1 MARKRLSA
9 LAIEKLEA
17 QIDDAMTDVAE
28 SAIFGICDM
37 QKNVIKRLRMTATGV
52 DDVTNATTH
61 ADHLI
66 PAKLERLLYPKPW
79 KVVYGGR
86 GSAKTR
92 TVSTILTESA
102 RFKSERIGCFREIQ
116 QSIEDSSYQE
126 LVDEIDRKGESK
138 EYRCIDGKI
147 THKKTKSKF
156 RFRGLY
162 RNVTGVKIGRA
173 SCRERV

>member
-66 PAKLERLLYPKPW
+66 PAKLERL
-79 KVVYGGR
+79 
-86 GSAKTR
+86 
-92 TVSTILTESA
+92 
-102 RFKSERIGCFREIQ
+102 
-116 QSIEDSSYQE
+116 
-126 LVDEIDRKGESK
+126 
-138 EYRCIDGKI
+138 
-147 THKKTKSKF
+147 
-156 RFRGLY
+156 
-162 RNVTGVKIGRA
+162 
-173 SCRERV
+173 